1 MLSLQRH
8 FENKNYESNILAVF
22 RIIGI
27 HTLVHQNNNVAF
39 KRFDM
44 SVW

>member
-8 FENKNYESNILAVF
+8 FENKNYESNILTVF
-22 RIIGI
+22 RIGI
-27 HTLVHQNNNVAF
+27 HTLVHQTNNVAF

-44 SVW
+44 SGW